1 MRKPSKPSGPEHV
14 PGIHRGEEYAIK
26 EGREPGRGGAGP
38 YRSARDSTSVN
49 PGKRAPIHPAM
60 PSIPPA

>member
-1 MRKPSKPSGPEHV
+1 MKKGKQPPNPEHV
-14 PGIHRGEEYAIK
+14 EGIHRGEEYAIK
-26 EGREPGRGGAGP
+26 EGREAGRGCAGQ

-49 PGKRAPIHPAM
+49 PSTHAPIHPAM